1 LEEYYPE
8 IKNNLLY
15 VDLRKQLLSWAAL
28 FAAMCMTA

>member
-15 VDLRKQLLSWAAL
+15 VDLRKQLLSWASL
-28 FAAMCMTA
+28 FTATCMTA

>member
-15 VDLRKQLLSWAAL
+15 VDLRKQLLNWASL
-28 FAAMCMTA
+28 FVAMCMTA